1 MHHKTPLALA
11 AGCLVLAGSA
21 AQAFT
26 FETDNLKGAFDST
39 VTAGLGIRVQ
49 GPACGLLVEGGTRS
63 GAPAACLAPTSGLGD
78 QGNLNYGR
86 GDPFT
91 AYLKGTHELSLKL
104 PAGVSMLARA
114 SWMRDVAATRTTGL
128 LSSNAPADL
137 SGGLTPEARESL
149 RFQARLLDLWAS
161 KTFDIGGSQVR
172 ARLGNQVINWGESLF
187 LGGGINVTNAMD
199 FQRLSLP
206 GTQIKEGLLPAP
218 MLSVATGLG
227 NGINFEGYWQF
238 NWNKSFLPPAGSY
251 FSTSE
256 ALGRGNSRYGSTEF
270 DARNGGQWGLALRWQ
285 PANTALNLGAYAINY
300 HDKTPQLRL
309 NQTSFASEFVYLEDR
324 RVYGVSANLPLGDWA
339 VGAELSY
346 RPRDAVAYSPLQGCT
361 TRDGRC
367 WVDSKRWQLN
377 LTGIY
382 SFTPSN
388 ARPFLEALGADG
400 GTFLVELAAV
410 HFPGLQDVDGG
421 DPLAAGYG
429 GWGLETDPTAALQ
442 IGGTRRSS
450 GVAMNLSIN
459 YDGTLIDGWQVVP
472 EIYWFQALGGRTP
485 TLLQPF
491 TRGNRSL
498 NLQVA
503 FIRNPALWQITL
515 NYARFMG
522 GRSPLDNALRD
533 RDFVGLAVS
542 RNF

>member
-1 MHHKTPLALA
+1 MTKTPLAAAAAACLA
-11 AGCLVLAGSA
+11 LAGTT

-26 FETDNLKGAFDST
+26 FETESIKGAFDST
-39 VTAGLGIRVQ
+39 VAAGIGIRAQ
-49 GPACGLLVEGGTRS
+49 GPSCGLLVEGGTRAGS
-63 GAPAACLAPTSGLGD
+63 PAACLSPTSGLGD

-91 AYLKGTHELSLKL
+91 GYIKGTHELSLKL
-104 PAGVSMLARA
+104 PNGISAMARGTWIA
-114 SWMRDVAATRTTGL
+114 DAAATRTTGL
-128 LSSNAPADL
+128 LAYNAPADL
-137 SGGLTPEARESL
+137 RGGLTPEARKDL
-149 RFQARLLDLWAS
+149 RFKARLLDLWVS
-161 KTFDIGGSQVR
+161 KSFDVGGQQVR
-172 ARLGNQVINWGESLF
+172 ARVGNQVINWGESLF
-187 LGGGINVTNAMD
+187 LSGGVNVTNALD

-218 MLSVATGLG
+218 MLSVASGLG
-227 NGINFEGYWQF
+227 NGFNVEGYWQF
-238 NWNKSFLPPAGSY
+238 GWNKSYLPPPGSY
-251 FSTSE
+251 FATTE
-256 ALGRGNSRYGSTEF
+256 ALGKGNQRYGVNEF
-270 DARNGGQWGLALRWQ
+270 DARSGGQWGLALRWQ
-285 PANTALNLGAYAINY
+285 PADTALNLGVYAINY

-309 NQTSFASEFVYLEDR
+309 NQATFAGEWQYLEDR

-339 VGAELSY
+339 IGTELTY
-346 RPRDAVAYSPLQGCT
+346 RPKDAVAYSPLQGCT

-367 WVDSKRWQLN
+367 WADNKRWQLN

-382 SFTPSN
+382 SLTPSN
-388 ARPFLEALGADG
+388 SRPFLQALGADG
-400 GTFLVELAAV
+400 GTFLFELAAV
-410 HFPGLQDVDGG
+410 HFPGLKGVDGG

-442 IGGTRRSS
+442 IGGSKRSS
-450 GVAMNLSIN
+450 GIAMDLSIN
-459 YDGTLIDGWQVVP
+459 YDGTLIEGWQVVP

-491 TRGNRSL
+491 ARGNRTL

-503 FIRNPALWQITL
+503 FIRNPAVWQVTL